1 MERQNL
7 TKTRRPR
14 PRKRQ
19 PEASSPQARC
29 AQEIIPTEASREER
43 RTEGG
48 PAPQE
53 STKNEQVGISSAVS
67 SSTES
72 DSTGSEG
79 DELVP
84 VSKRYEE
91 AWKTPSLGRS
101 RRGRR
106 FVWRSKLREDDASF
120 SATKIH
126 EPGHRQTSNKK
137 DFYSKMAT
145 RIRDKGLAAPKQPTS
160 CTCQAEVLELRQATN
175 KMNDSLGS
183 LTQTLEQVV
192 KKLDT
197 VAQDAKIHRKGTQRL
212 IAAANGE
219 KTPEDSEDEGAKDV
233 SAAEELG
240 LFRQGSMES

>member
-1 MERQNL
+1 LLIDINSAQTTL
-7 TKTRRPR
+7 DIVQKL
-14 PRKRQ
+14 Q
-19 PEASSPQARC
+19 ASVAAAEA
-29 AQEIIPTEASREER
+29 
-43 RTEGG
+43 GG
-48 PAPQE
+48 
-53 STKNEQVGISSAVS
+53 SSA
-67 SSTES
+67 
-72 DSTGSEG
+72 
-79 DELVP
+79 
-84 VSKRYEE
+84 K
-91 AWKTPSLGRS
+91 
-101 RRGRR
+101 
-106 FVWRSKLREDDASF
+106 WRSKLREDDASF

-137 DFYSKMAT
+137 DFYWKMAT